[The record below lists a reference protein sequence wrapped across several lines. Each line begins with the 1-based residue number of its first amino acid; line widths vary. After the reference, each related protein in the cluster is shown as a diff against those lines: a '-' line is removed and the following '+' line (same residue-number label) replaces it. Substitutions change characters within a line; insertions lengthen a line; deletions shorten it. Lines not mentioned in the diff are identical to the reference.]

1 MDHLTRKRQIEANL
15 KKAFRF
21 KRLELCKTRTKK
33 SSPDLFNF
41 YVVLASH
48 DMVTDA
54 GRATTCRR
62 KFKAPW
68 FQTKIQKTKG
78 FPKTWVLTGKSLKI
92 SDEKK
97 HISCSDQ
104 TTPSKTRSLNATNE
118 DGAFVCNQQE
128 FYSTQLGKK
137 EIRSKLLE
145 LCKTR
150 TKKSSLDMLN
160 FYLVSATRHMVTD
173 NDSSTTCRRKFKDPS
188 LKVNTKNERPSQKH
202 GFHLITVWR
211 FQTEKNQKLPS
222 WHEEQNKGKAGPH
235 RQKLNMDHLTRKR
248 QIEANL
254 KKAFRFKLSELC
266 KTRTKKSSPDLFNF

>member
-1 MDHLTRKRQIEANL
+1 MTKSLTLAG
-15 KKAFRF
+15 
-21 KRLELCKTRTKK
+21 
-33 SSPDLFNF
+33 
-41 YVVLASH
+41 LASVGANSKPH
-48 DMVTDA
+48 HCKPKV
-54 GRATTCRR
+54 
-62 KFKAPW
+62 
-68 FQTKIQKTKG
+68 QKMKG
-78 FPKTWVLTGKSLKI
+78 LPKTWVLTGKQFE
-92 SDEKK
+92 DFRRKK
-97 HISCSDQ
+97 HISSSDQ
-104 TTPSKTRSLNATNE
+104 TTPWKTRSLNATNE

-211 FQTEKNQKLPS
+211 FQTEKKS
-222 WHEEQNKGKAGPH
+222 
-235 RQKLNMDHLTRKR
+235 
-248 QIEANL
+248 
-254 KKAFRFKLSELC
+254 
-266 KTRTKKSSPDLFNF
+266 KTPVLAWRTKQRKSRTS